1 MPCQCIVMSC
11 QRIEYSDD
19 YSKICVSLWQYCKDI
34 PAVNYHGNILEFNG
48 ANATDS
54 FNFEAKIT
62 DQTENNGRIDGVEI
76 MVPLEYFS
84 YFWTTLE
91 MSLINC
97 EVNPFV
103 L

>member
-11 QRIEYSDD
+11 QCIEYSDD